1 MPQKNRTQLK
11 DYFKTNDKPTQA
23 QFIDLIDSM
32 FTLLE
37 DGGAAIKTMLHGLP
51 PANRLTKSAVRGAD
65 IALNKRG
72 EGDLGLTSFISTNV
86 VDVLKGDFW
95 VQSGPATPRGG
106 LTLNAGEWVVAKIDN
121 ADPSDFGS
129 ASNWWRPA
137 MVVTDG
143 YQTLNNK
150 RITPRVLE
158 FDTVTATPSINC
170 ELYDAVDIKAMNAAI
185 TNMSTN
191 FSGTPT
197 NFQKIKFRIKGNG
210 SGLGVTWGSKF
221 TAIYSG
227 ISLITTTTG
236 TKTFIHEFE
245 YHANR
250 TIPIWVLINSVTE

>member
-37 DGGAAIKTMLHGLP
+37 DGGAAIKTMLHGLL
-51 PANRLTKSAVRGAD
+51 PANRLTKSAVRGVD

-72 EGDLGLTSFISTNV
+72 EGDLGLTSYISTNV

-150 RITPRVLE
+150 RITPRWNEIATGTTLTINT
-158 FDTVTATPSINC
+158 DINDCYSITALASG
-170 ELYDAVDIKAMNAAI
+170 I
-185 TNMSTN
+185 TITT
-191 FSGTPT
+191 SGTPT
-197 NFQKIKFRIKGNG
+197 NFQRLTLRIKGSDVNARALTF
-210 SGLGVTWGSKF
+210 SSNFENSPINLPATTVGVKLLTV
-221 TAIYSG
+221 
-227 ISLITTTTG
+227 
-236 TKTFIHEFE
+236 EFE
-245 YHANR
+245 YNYVTSKWGCLAIH
-250 TIPIWVLINSVTE
+250 TI